1 MKEPKLVEVKKY
13 LNAILKMNK
22 KYVTAERLSK
32 VVGIYPE
39 IINEQLSY
47 FEPNLMMDP
56 EYNLMELVPT
66 LKKFVVEK
74 EEEKSSTLIKKPA
87 IKKQTLE
94 QYDSVSDFIYK
105 KMTLVGGLLDRNVV
119 LSDTDLRILKK
130 LIVEEQQARKKVKK
144 QISIEIP

>member
-1 MKEPKLVEVKKY
+1 MKEPKLAEVKKY
-13 LNAILKMNK
+13 LNAIVKLNK
-22 KYVTAERLSK
+22 KYVTTDRLSK

-47 FEPNLMMDP
+47 FEPTLMMDP

-66 LKKFVVEK
+66 LKKYVVDK
-74 EEEKSSTLIKKPA
+74 EEEKSTALIKKPA

-105 KMTLVGGLLDRNVV
+105 KMTLVGGLLDRNVI

-130 LIVEEQQARKKVKK
+130 LIVEEQQRRKKK
-144 QISIEIP
+144 

>member
-1 MKEPKLVEVKKY
+1 MKEPKLAEVKKY
-13 LNAILKMNK
+13 LNAIIKINK
-22 KYVTAERLSK
+22 KYVTTDRLSK

-47 FEPNLMMDP
+47 FEPTLMMDP

-66 LKKFVVEK
+66 LKKYVIDK
-74 EEEKSSTLIKKPA
+74 EEKSSTLIKKPA
-87 IKKQTLE
+87 IKKATLE

-105 KMTLVGGLLDRNVV
+105 RMTLVGGLLDRNVV

-130 LIVEEQQARKKVKK
+130 LISEEQQRRKKK
-144 QISIEIP
+144 

>member
-1 MKEPKLVEVKKY
+1 MKEPKLSEVKKY
-13 LNAILKMNK
+13 LNAIIKMNK
-22 KYVTAERLSK
+22 KYVTTERLSK

-47 FEPNLMMDP
+47 FEPTLMMDP

-66 LKKFVVEK
+66 LKKYVVEK

-130 LIVEEQQARKKVKK
+130 LIVEEQKARKKK
-144 QISIEIP
+144 

>member
-1 MKEPKLVEVKKY
+1 MKEPKLVEIKKY
-13 LNAILKMNK
+13 LNAIVKMNK

-39 IINEQLSY
+39 IINEQLSF
-47 FEPNLMMDP
+47 FEPTLMMDP
-56 EYNLMELVPT
+56 EFNLMELVPA

-74 EEEKSSTLIKKPA
+74 EEERSSILIKKPA
-87 IKKQTLE
+87 IKKQTLQ

-105 KMTLVGGLLDRNVV
+105 RMTLVGGLLDRNVV

-130 LIVEEQQARKKVKK
+130 LISEEQLNRKKAKERDK
-144 QISIEIP
+144 

>member
-1 MKEPKLVEVKKY
+1 MKEPKLVEIKKY

-22 KYVTAERLSK
+22 KYVTSERLSK

-39 IINEQLSY
+39 IINEHLSY
-47 FEPNLMMDP
+47 FEPTLMMDP
-56 EYNLMELVPT
+56 EFNLMELVPSM
-66 LKKFVVEK
+66 KKYVVEK

-94 QYDSVSDFIYK
+94 QFDSVSDFIYK

-119 LSDTDLRILKK
+119 LSDTDLRVLKK
-130 LIVEEQQARKKVKK
+130 LIVQEQQARKKAKK
-144 QISIEIP
+144 

>member
-13 LNAILKMNK
+13 LNAIVKLNK

-39 IINEQLSY
+39 IINEQLSF
-47 FEPNLMMDP
+47 FEPTLMMDP
-56 EYNLMELVPT
+56 EYNLMELVPA

-74 EEEKSSTLIKKPA
+74 EEERSTTLIKKPA
-87 IKKQTLE
+87 IKKQTLQ

-105 KMTLVGGLLDRNVV
+105 RMTLVGGLLDRNVV

-130 LIVEEQQARKKVKK
+130 LIVEEQQARKKK
-144 QISIEIP
+144 

>member
-1 MKEPKLVEVKKY
+1 MKEPKLVEAKKY

-47 FEPNLMMDP
+47 FEPTLMMDP

-74 EEEKSSTLIKKPA
+74 EEERSSTLIKKPA

-105 KMTLVGGLLDRNVV
+105 RMTLVGGLLDRNVV

-130 LIVEEQQARKKVKK
+130 LIVEEQQSRKKVKK
-144 QISIEIP
+144 

>member
-22 KYVTAERLSK
+22 KYVTTERLSK

-39 IINEQLSY
+39 IINEHLSY
-47 FEPNLMMDP
+47 FEPTLMMDP
-56 EYNLMELVPT
+56 EYNLMELVPL
-66 LKKFVVEK
+66 LKKYVVEK

-105 KMTLVGGLLDRNVV
+105 RMTLVGGLLDRNVV
-119 LSDTDLRILKK
+119 LSDTDLRVLKK
-130 LIVEEQQARKKVKK
+130 LIVEEQQARKKAKK
-144 QISIEIP
+144 

>member
-13 LNAILKMNK
+13 LNALVKMNK

-39 IINEQLSY
+39 IINEQLSF
-47 FEPNLMMDP
+47 FEPTLMMDP

-66 LKKFVVEK
+66 LKKFVIEK

-105 KMTLVGGLLDRNVV
+105 RMTLVGGLLDRNVV

-130 LIVEEQQARKKVKK
+130 LIVEEQQARKKGKK
-144 QISIEIP
+144 

>member
-1 MKEPKLVEVKKY
+1 MKAPSITVLKKY
-13 LNAILKMNK
+13 LSALTKIKA

-47 FEPNLMMDP
+47 FEPTLMMDP

-66 LKKFVVEK
+66 LKKFVIEK

-105 KMTLVGGLLDRNVV
+105 RMTLVGGLLDRNVV

-130 LIVEEQQARKKVKK
+130 LIVEEQQARKKGKK
-144 QISIEIP
+144 